1 LDIRTKHTIAQDRLV
16 IAEQRIVEAERRKSV
31 CNLQSLAF
39 EQKQFEKKIASLFTN
54 FKSTF
59 TDRPFEMRDR
69 STSEVIFHY
78 VPPSSPRS
86 ETLPIHLSKLSVS
99 LHDSNQNLLSLPKID
114 DCGRRLSAYSDGDT
128 SETHFSTSDI
138 ESAEEGENL
147 TQKYSKSKFP
157 LTNSKR
163 IPIKKRTLPKL
174 VAKQN
179 RSLPPIVAVTPPDAD
194 GWFLTHHDFV

>member
-1 LDIRTKHTIAQDRLV
+1 
-16 IAEQRIVEAERRKSV
+16 
-31 CNLQSLAF
+31 
-39 EQKQFEKKIASLFTN
+39 
-54 FKSTF
+54 
-59 TDRPFEMRDR
+59 MRDR

-86 ETLPIHLSKLSVS
+86 ETLPNHLSKLSVS

-114 DCGRRLSAYSDGDT
+114 DCGRRFSVYSDGDT

-138 ESAEEGENL
+138 ESGEEGENL

-157 LTNSKR
+157 ITTSKR

-179 RSLPPIVAVTPPDAD
+179 RSLPPIVAVTPPDAE
-194 GWFLTHHDFV
+194 GWFLTHHDFI